1 MASYT
6 VTAVDPSLAI
16 LGVPTEVRN
25 VSGAAAALKAVQE
38 LADKGKENI
47 QIIQHDGGKV
57 SISDLQS
64 LIGKE

>member
-16 LGVPTEVRN
+16 LGVPTELRN

-38 LADKGKENI
+38 LADKGKKISKLFNMMAARYPSAI
-47 QIIQHDGGKV
+47 CKV
-57 SISDLQS
+57 
-64 LIGKE
+64 